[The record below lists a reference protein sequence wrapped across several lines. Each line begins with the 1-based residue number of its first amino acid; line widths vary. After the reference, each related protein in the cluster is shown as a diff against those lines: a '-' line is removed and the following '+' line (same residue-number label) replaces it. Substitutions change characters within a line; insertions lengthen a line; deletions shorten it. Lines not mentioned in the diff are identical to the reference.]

1 MRDEVRKRFLGFLG
15 EILKDEY
22 EVEDLAEVT
31 SFYEDSYDIG
41 YCDTCSYTRHEIVV
55 TYVTTDGE
63 TKTETISG
71 SMSDLLS

>member
-1 MRDEVRKRFLGFLG
+1 MREDVQKRFLSFLG

-22 EVEDLAEVT
+22 GVEDLAEVK

-41 YCDTCSYTRHEIVV
+41 YCETCSYIVHEIVV
-55 TYVTTDGE
+55 TYVSNDGDE
-63 TKTETISG
+63 KTETISG